1 MLYFCWS
8 CVLIGSLIMYFVHTV
23 AGLYLGMALIGF
35 GFGAGFPVI
44 LGYVGE
50 LNPGFTGTAF
60 GVVITIALIGN
71 TLINGLTGVVSQ
83 RFGVNYFPLVI
94 VACVIAMMIIF
105 AVVFQKMKLKIQA
118 GKEIKEALT

>member
-1 MLYFCWS
+1 
-8 CVLIGSLIMYFVHTV
+8 
-23 AGLYLGMALIGF
+23 
-35 GFGAGFPVI
+35 
-44 LGYVGE
+44 VGE